1 LIKNKSIDAISLKDI
16 FVMLMATILFCY
28 FIYSGSISKNWA
40 YIMVVSLP
48 IYLYISY
55 RIFNKKNND
64 FDYSSAS
71 SNTIIVINLFLG
83 FGLLIYGSELFI
95 DGLIIISKFYGI
107 PESVVGISLAAIGTS
122 LPELSVTVAAFI
134 RKEGSVALGNIVGSN
149 IFNIIGV
156 LGFSVLFS
164 GEISFSNE
172 FRGINSLI
180 LLIASFWV
188 LYIAMSKP
196 NNTKLFGSISIL
208 SYLFYTIFIYL

>member
-1 LIKNKSIDAISLKDI
+1 MCIRDR
-16 FVMLMATILFCY
+16 
-28 FIYSGSISKNWA
+28 FI
-40 YIMVVSLP
+40 
-48 IYLYISY
+48 
-55 RIFNKKNND
+55 
-64 FDYSSAS
+64 
-71 SNTIIVINLFLG
+71 G
-83 FGLLIYGSELFI
+83 FGLLIYGSQLFI

-156 LGFSVLFS
+156 LGFSVLIS
-164 GEISFSNE
+164 GEFSFSNE

-180 LLIASFWV
+180 LLITSLWV

>member
-1 LIKNKSIDAISLKDI
+1 
-16 FVMLMATILFCY
+16 MLMATILFCY
-28 FIYSGSISKNWA
+28 FIYSGLISKDWA

-55 RIFNKKNND
+55 RIFNKNNND

-156 LGFSVLFS
+156 LGFSVLIS